1 MSAPSLQNGNLRGL
15 DEVDILDPQFQ
26 QRLED
31 ARTLLR
37 QEIQRE
43 LKIKEAAERLRR
55 AVTNRK
61 SAADVEGQLKASS
74 RKLDQLHWELQELN
88 ARSMGTERDSTTGSL
103 EEEEA
108 QSAESCQWQDV
119 TSPVAGRV
127 RTLKKQLTMETKVK
141 QGAENM
147 IHTYRSSTVKDR
159 KMLSTAQQM
168 LQDSRTKI
176 ELLRMQIVK
185 VSQARDDERDGTHGP
200 AVELTSPVELRVAEL
215 MHHMKIESAVAEGA
229 KNVVRQLSGRKIQ
242 DRRIVAEAQARMQE
256 SSQKVDL
263 LRLSLERRLSELPQD
278 HPKHTAIR
286 EELASGTSL
295 SYGTPKKLSSALS
308 SSSFFKPTSLT
319 GRLEVCLMGCQ
330 DLLEAVPGRSR
341 VTSIPSAS
349 GSVSDAKSLKVR
361 AGLSGRSANGKKTQA
376 EEMSSEISAVLKVDN
391 RIVGHTHWR
400 QLGKEAWGQSFSI
413 ELERSRELEIAVY
426 WRDWRALS
434 GVKFLRLEDFLDN
447 QRHGMCLHLEPQGLL
462 FIEVTFINPVIER
475 RSKLQRQRRIFPK
488 EKGKDFL
495 RAAQMNMNFAT
506 WGRLM
511 MSILPPCSSLDSMSP
526 PLAGPPPGH
535 SSSAAPQSQEAAV
548 VNLNFFEDQPG
559 RSPHRS
565 RRIIKDSLLSPR
577 ENKSPK
583 PNRQPSVHCPAQTDE
598 ALQMDDFNCIS
609 VLGRGHFGKVLMAE
623 YKKSGKLYA
632 IKALKKGDIVTRD
645 EVDSLMCEKRIFEVI
660 NTSQHPFLVNLY
672 GCFQTE
678 DHVCFVM
685 AYSSGGDL
693 MTHIHTSIFTEKQAR
708 FYSSC
713 VLLGLEFLHQKHIV
727 YRDLKLDN
735 LLMDADGFVRIAD
748 FGLCKEGMGH
758 GDRTST
764 FCGTPEFLAPEVLTD
779 NNYTRSVDW
788 WGLGVLIYEMLVGE
802 SPFPG
807 DDEEEVFD
815 SIVNDD
821 VRFPR
826 FLSPESV
833 SLIQKVG
840 LRSDSQLRLIPPRG
854 SNPRG
859 LVSCSQSFLFQLLQ
873 KNPGTRLGGGEEDAA
888 EIKRHRF
895 FQGTDWDA
903 LLAKKAKPPF
913 LPVIRAPQDVSNF
926 DEEFTRLKPV
936 LTPPRTPC
944 VLTAEQQDI
953 FIDFDFSFM
962 R

>member
-1 MSAPSLQNGNLRGL
+1 MSGLTPQGSNLQCL
-15 DEVDILDPQFQ
+15 DDGDILDPEFQ

-31 ARTLLR
+31 ARALLR

-74 RKLDQLHWELQELN
+74 RKLDKLHMELQELN
-88 ARSMGTERDSTTGSL
+88 ARSMATEKDSTTGCL
-103 EEEEA
+103 EEELNRTT
-108 QSAESCQWQDV
+108 ESCQWEDA
-119 TSPVAGRV
+119 TSPLAVHV

-141 QGAENM
+141 HGAENM
-147 IHTYRSSTVKDR
+147 IQTYTNSSVKDR

-176 ELLRMQIVK
+176 ELLRMQIIK
-185 VSQARDDERDGTHGP
+185 VSQARDGEQESTQGHS
-200 AVELTSPVELRVAEL
+200 VELVSPVELRVAEL

-229 KNVVRQLSGRKIQ
+229 KNVVKQLSGRKIQ
-242 DRRIVAEAQARMQE
+242 DRRILAEAQARMQE

-278 HPKHTAIR
+278 HPKHTAIK
-286 EELASGTSL
+286 EELMLGTSP
-295 SYGTPKKLSSALS
+295 SYCTPKKQSNSPSSAS
-308 SSSFFKPTSLT
+308 SSSFFKPACLT
-319 GRLEVCLMGCQ
+319 EVCLMGCQ
-330 DLLEAVPGRSR
+330 DLLESVPGRGR
-341 VTSIPSAS
+341 VTGVLATPD
-349 GSVSDAKSLKVR
+349 GKSMKVR
-361 AGLSGRSANGKKTQA
+361 AGLSGRSANGKTTKA
-376 EEMSSEISAVLKVDN
+376 DDLSSEISAVLKVDN
-391 RIVGHTHWR
+391 RIVGRTHWR
-400 QLGKEAWGQSFSI
+400 QLGKDAWGQSFSI
-413 ELERSRELEIAVY
+413 ELERSRELEINVC

-447 QRHGMCLHLEPQGLL
+447 RRHGMCLQLEPQGIL

-475 RSKLQRQRRIFPK
+475 RPKLQRQRRIFPK

-506 WGRLM
+506 WGRLV
-511 MSILPPCSSLDSMSP
+511 MSILPPCSSLEPMSP
-526 PLAGPPPGH
+526 PLAGPSTALTSSTTPP
-535 SSSAAPQSQEAAV
+535 SRDPTV
-548 VNLNFFEDQPG
+548 VSLNFAEEQPG
-559 RSPHRS
+559 RSPHHIRKNT
-565 RRIIKDSLLSPR
+565 KDDSPLSPG
-577 ENKSPK
+577 EKTSPVPK
-583 PNRQPSVHCPAQTDE
+583 QQPSVHPS
-598 ALQMDDFNCIS
+598 LQSVILPRKEEKLGMEDFNCIS
-609 VLGRGHFGKVLMAE
+609 VLGRGHFGKVLLAE

-660 NTSQHPFLVNLY
+660 NASRHPFLVNLY
-672 GCFQTE
+672 GCFQTA

-685 AYSSGGDL
+685 AYSAGGDL
-693 MTHIHTSIFTEKQAR
+693 MTHIHTSIFTEKQTQ
-708 FYSSC
+708 FYCSC
-713 VLLGLEFLHQKHIV
+713 VLLALEFLHQNKIV

-764 FCGTPEFLAPEVLTD
+764 FCGTPEFLAPEVLTES
-779 NNYTRSVDW
+779 NYTRSVDW

-821 VRFPR
+821 VRYPR

-833 SLIQKVG
+833 SLIQK
-840 LRSDSQLRLIPPRG
+840 
-854 SNPRG
+854 
-859 LVSCSQSFLFQLLQ
+859 LLQ
-873 KNPGTRLGGGEEDAA
+873 KNPEMRLGAGVEDASV
-888 EIKRHRF
+888 IKRHRF
-895 FQGTDWDA
+895 FQGMHWEA
-903 LLAKKAKPPF
+903 LLAKKVKPPF

-936 LTPPRTPC
+936 LTLPRTPC
-944 VLTAEQQDI
+944 SLTTEQQEI
-953 FIDFDFSFM
+953 FADFDFSLVS
-962 R
+962 

>member
-1 MSAPSLQNGNLRGL
+1 MYCLYVFDECQGL
-15 DEVDILDPQFQ
+15 EEGDILDPEFQ

-61 SAADVEGQLKASS
+61 NAADVEGQLKASN
-74 RKLDQLHWELQELN
+74 RKLDKLHWELQELN
-88 ARSMGTERDSTTGSL
+88 ARSMATEKDSTTGCL
-103 EEEEA
+103 EEEYNPA
-108 QSAESCQWQDV
+108 AESCQWEEV
-119 TSPVAGRV
+119 TSPVASRV

-147 IHTYRSSTVKDR
+147 IQTYTHSSVKDR
-159 KMLSTAQQM
+159 KMMTTAQQM

-176 ELLRMQIVK
+176 ELLRMQIIK
-185 VSQARDDERDGTHGP
+185 VSQARDERDGLQGH
-200 AVELTSPVELRVAEL
+200 PVEMICPLELRIADL

-229 KNVVRQLSGRKIQ
+229 KNVVKQLSGRKIQ
-242 DRRIVAEAQARMQE
+242 DRRILAEAQARMQE

-278 HPKHTAIR
+278 HPKHGAIK
-286 EELASGTSL
+286 EELMLGSSP
-295 SYGTPKKLSSALS
+295 SYGLPKKQSNAPS
-308 SSSFFKPTSLT
+308 SSSFFFKPAS
-319 GRLEVCLMGCQ
+319 RLEVCLMGCQ
-330 DLLEAVPGRSR
+330 DLMESVPGRGH
-341 VTSIPSAS
+341 VTSVVATPVSISD
-349 GSVSDAKSLKVR
+349 GKSVKVR
-361 AGLSGRSANGKKTQA
+361 TGLSGRSANGKTTKA
-376 EEMSSEISAVLKVDN
+376 EDLSSEISAVLKVDN
-391 RIVGHTHWR
+391 RIVGRTHWR

-447 QRHGMCLHLEPQGLL
+447 HRHGMCLQLEPQGIL
-462 FIEVTFINPVIER
+462 FIEVKFINPVIER

-511 MSILPPCSSLDSMSP
+511 MSILPPCSSMEPMSP
-526 PLAGPPPGH
+526 PLAGPNTAPP
-535 SSSAAPQSQEAAV
+535 SSITSPARDPAV
-548 VNLNFFEDQPG
+548 VGLTFTEEQPG
-559 RSPHRS
+559 RYPDGTRKNT
-565 RRIIKDSLLSPR
+565 KDSPQVLL
-577 ENKSPK
+577 
-583 PNRQPSVHCPAQTDE
+583 
-598 ALQMDDFNCIS
+598 
-609 VLGRGHFGKVLMAE
+609 AE

-632 IKALKKGDIVTRD
+632 IKALKKGDIVTRN

-672 GCFQTE
+672 GCFQTA

-685 AYSSGGDL
+685 AYSPGGDL
-693 MTHIHTSIFTEKQAR
+693 MTHIHTSIFTEKQAW

-713 VLLGLEFLHQKHIV
+713 VLLGLEFLHQNKIV
-727 YRDLKLDN
+727 YSK
-735 LLMDADGFVRIAD
+735 VV
-748 FGLCKEGMGH
+748 LCVGMGH
-758 GDRTST
+758 GDRTTT

-802 SPFPG
+802 VSINIPS

-821 VRFPR
+821 VRYPR

-833 SLIQKVG
+833 CLIQK
-840 LRSDSQLRLIPPRG
+840 
-854 SNPRG
+854 
-859 LVSCSQSFLFQLLQ
+859 LLQ
-873 KNPGTRLGGGEEDAA
+873 KTPEMRLGAGEEDAS
-888 EIKRHRF
+888 EIKRHKF
-895 FQGTDWDA
+895 FQ
-903 LLAKKAKPPF
+903 
-913 LPVIRAPQDVSNF
+913 VIIQPGCSSKSTEA
-926 DEEFTRLKPV
+926 EKPV
-936 LTPPRTPC
+936 LPFVHIIYLVAALPEVHLFPHHCAPHAEETPKVVEGAAVKGIFISAAVFEVGDAVAGHELPGGGVERHQ
-944 VLTAEQQDI
+944 VEVGAEQEQHDQGEQ
-953 FIDFDFSFM
+953 
-962 R
+962 RHQHGHGQQHAVGTQPQLPR

>member
-1 MSAPSLQNGNLRGL
+1 TVTFNL
-15 DEVDILDPQFQ
+15 EQWDILDPEFQ
-26 QRLED
+26 QRLEA
-31 ARTLLR
+31 ARSILR
-37 QEIQRE
+37 QQIQRE

-61 SAADVEGQLKASS
+61 SAADVEGQLKAST
-74 RKLDQLHWELQELN
+74 RKLEKLHWELQELN
-88 ARSMGTERDSTTGSL
+88 ARSMATQKDSAI
-103 EEEEA
+103 EEEENL
-108 QSAESCQWQDV
+108 SGETCQWEEV
-119 TSPVAGRV
+119 TSPLDSRV

-147 IHTYRSSTVKDR
+147 IQTYTNGSFKDR
-159 KMLSTAQQM
+159 KMLSAAQQM

-185 VSQARDDERDGTHGP
+185 VSQEIIYNARHSMEMI
-200 AVELTSPVELRVAEL
+200 SPVELRVAEL
-215 MHHMKIESAVAEGA
+215 IHHMKIESAVAEGA
-229 KNVVRQLSGRKIQ
+229 KNVVKQLSGHKVQ
-242 DRRIVAEAQARMQE
+242 DRRILAEAQARMQE

-263 LRLSLERRLSELPQD
+263 LRLSLERRLCELAHD
-278 HPKHTAIR
+278 HPTHATIKEA
-286 EELASGTSL
+286 LMVGTSP
-295 SYGTPKKLSSALS
+295 SYGTPKKHSQAPASSS
-308 SSSFFKPTSLT
+308 SSSFFKPASLT

-330 DLLEAVPGRSR
+330 DLLESVPGRSC
-341 VTSIPSAS
+341 VTSVSTTS
-349 GSVSDAKSLKVR
+349 GSISDMKSLKVR
-361 AGLSGRSANGKKTQA
+361 TGRSAKA
-376 EEMSSEISAVLKVDN
+376 EDISSEISAVLKVDN
-391 RIVGHTHWR
+391 RVVGRTQWR

-447 QRHGMCLHLEPQGLL
+447 QRHGMCLQLEPQGVL

-475 RSKLQRQRRIFPK
+475 PFKLQRQKRIFPK

-495 RAAQMNMNFAT
+495 RAAQMNMNFAA

-511 MSILPPCSSLDSMSP
+511 MSILPPCNSLEPMSP
-526 PLAGPPPGH
+526 PLAAPNVHFASKRKVKCLKFASLVSGNKDTDFYFFSEINEGLYQELNMCTFV
-535 SSSAAPQSQEAAV
+535 SSCRKDKGLQI
-548 VNLNFFEDQPG
+548 EDF
-559 RSPHRS
+559 
-565 RRIIKDSLLSPR
+565 K
-577 ENKSPK
+577 
-583 PNRQPSVHCPAQTDE
+583 
-598 ALQMDDFNCIS
+598 CIS
-609 VLGRGHFGKVLMAE
+609 VLGRGHFGKVLLAE

-660 NTSQHPFLVNLY
+660 NSSRHPFLVNLY
-672 GCFQTE
+672 GCFQTA

-685 AYSSGGDL
+685 AYSPGGDL
-693 MTHIHTSIFTEKQAR
+693 MTHIHNSIFNESQAR
-708 FYSSC
+708 FFSSC
-713 VLLGLEFLHQKHIV
+713 VLLGLEFLHNNKIV

-779 NNYTRSVDW
+779 SNYTRSVDW
-788 WGLGVLIYEMLVGE
+788 WGLGVLVYEMLVGE

-821 VRFPR
+821 VRYPR
-826 FLSPESV
+826 FLSPNSA
-833 SLIQKVG
+833 SLIQK
-840 LRSDSQLRLIPPRG
+840 
-854 SNPRG
+854 
-859 LVSCSQSFLFQLLQ
+859 LLQ
-873 KNPGTRLGGGEEDAA
+873 KNPDLRLGAGEEDAL
-888 EIKRHRF
+888 EIKRHKF
-895 FQGTDWDA
+895 YEEMDWDA
-903 LLAKKAKPPF
+903 LLAKKVKPPF

-936 LTPPRTPC
+936 LTLPRTPC
-944 VLTAEQQDI
+944 ILTAEQQEI
-953 FIDFDFSFM
+953 FADFDFSFIS
-962 R
+962 

>member
-1 MSAPSLQNGNLRGL
+1 
-15 DEVDILDPQFQ
+15 DPEFQ

-31 ARTLLR
+31 ARILLR

-74 RKLDQLHWELQELN
+74 RKLDKLHWELQELN
-88 ARSMGTERDSTTGSL
+88 ARSM
-103 EEEEA
+103 A
-108 QSAESCQWQDV
+108 AEKDQV
-119 TSPVAGRV
+119 TSPLVSRV

-147 IHTYRSSTVKDR
+147 IQTYTNSSVKDR

-176 ELLRMQIVK
+176 ELLRMQIIK
-185 VSQARDDERDGTHGP
+185 VSHTMEMI
-200 AVELTSPVELRVAEL
+200 SPLELRVAEL

-229 KNVVRQLSGRKIQ
+229 KNVVKQLSGRKIQ
-242 DRRIVAEAQARMQE
+242 DRRILAEAQERMQE
-256 SSQKVDL
+256 SSQKVAL
-263 LRLSLERRLSELPQD
+263 LGLSLERRLSELPQD
-278 HPKHTAIR
+278 HPKHAAIR
-286 EELASGTSL
+286 EELLLGTSP
-295 SYGTPKKLSSALS
+295 SYGTPKKQSNTPSSS
-308 SSSFFKPTSLT
+308 YSSSFFKPASLT

-330 DLLEAVPGRSR
+330 DLLESVPSR
-341 VTSIPSAS
+341 GHVTTFSATT
-349 GSVSDAKSLKVR
+349 GNFTDGKSLKVR
-361 AGLSGRSANGKKTQA
+361 AGLSGRSANGKTTKA
-376 EEMSSEISAVLKVDN
+376 DDLSSEISAVLKVDN
-391 RIVGHTHWR
+391 RVVGRTHWR

-447 QRHGMCLHLEPQGLL
+447 QRHGMCLQLEPQGIL

-511 MSILPPCSSLDSMSP
+511 MSILPPCSSLEPMSP
-526 PLAGPPPGH
+526 PLAGPTTGPK
-535 SSSAAPQSQEAAV
+535 SKST
-548 VNLNFFEDQPG
+548 
-559 RSPHRS
+559 SPSHFVFSYS
-565 RRIIKDSLLSPR
+565 R
-577 ENKSPK
+577 
-583 PNRQPSVHCPAQTDE
+583 DE
-598 ALQMDDFNCIS
+598 GLQMEDFNCIS
-609 VLGRGHFGKVLMAE
+609 VLGRGHFGKVLLAE
-623 YKKSGKLYA
+623 YKKSGKLFA

-660 NTSQHPFLVNLY
+660 NAAQHPFLVNLY
-672 GCFQTE
+672 GCFQTA

-685 AYSSGGDL
+685 AYSPGGDL

-713 VLLGLEFLHQKHIV
+713 VLLGLEFLHQNQIV

-788 WGLGVLIYEMLVGE
+788 WGFGVLIYEMLVGE

-821 VRFPR
+821 VRYPS
-826 FLSPESV
+826 FLSPESM
-833 SLIQKVG
+833 SLIQK
-840 LRSDSQLRLIPPRG
+840 
-854 SNPRG
+854 
-859 LVSCSQSFLFQLLQ
+859 LLQ
-873 KNPGTRLGGGEEDAA
+873 KNPEMRLGAGEEDAS

-895 FQGTDWDA
+895 FQGMDWDS
-903 LLAKKAKPPF
+903 LLAKKVKPPF

-936 LTPPRTPC
+936 LTLPRTPC
-944 VLTAEQQDI
+944 VLTDEQQEI
-953 FIDFDFSFM
+953 FADFDFSFM
-962 R
+962 S

>member
-1 MSAPSLQNGNLRGL
+1 ITIRFEVRDRENPMISSGKLLGL
-15 DEVDILDPQFQ
+15 DEGDILDPKFQ
-26 QRLED
+26 QHLEN

-43 LKIKEAAERLRR
+43 LKIKEAAERMRR

-61 SAADVEGQLKASS
+61 SAADVEGQLRASN
-74 RKLDQLHWELQELN
+74 RKLDELHWELQELN
-88 ARSMGTERDSTTGSL
+88 ARSMATEKDASL
-103 EEEEA
+103 EEEDNLSSET
-108 QSAESCQWQDV
+108 CQWEDV
-119 TSPVAGRV
+119 TLPLAGRV

-147 IHTYRSSTVKDR
+147 IQTYTNSSVKDR
-159 KMLSTAQQM
+159 KMMSVAQQM

-176 ELLRMQIVK
+176 ELLRMQIIK
-185 VSQARDDERDGTHGP
+185 VTQNSAIPHLLSGHP
-200 AVELTSPVELRVAEL
+200 VEMVSPLELRVAEL

-229 KNVVRQLSGRKIQ
+229 KNVVKQLNGRKVQ
-242 DRRIVAEAQARMQE
+242 DRRILAEAQARMQE

-278 HPKHTAIR
+278 HPKHAAIK
-286 EELASGTSL
+286 EALMLGTSPL
-295 SYGTPKKLSSALS
+295 YATPKKLSSAS
-308 SSSFFKPTSLT
+308 SSSCSSSFFKPASLT

-330 DLLEAVPGRSR
+330 DLLESVPGRSR
-341 VTSIPSAS
+341 VTSVSAS
-349 GSVSDAKSLKVR
+349 PGSLSEGKSLKVR
-361 AGLSGRSANGKKTQA
+361 AGLSGRSTNGKTSK
-376 EEMSSEISAVLKVDN
+376 SDDLSLEISAVLKVDN

-400 QLGKEAWGQSFSI
+400 QLGKEAWGQNFTI

-426 WRDWRALS
+426 WKDWRALS

-447 QRHGMCLHLEPQGLL
+447 QRHGMCLQLEPQGIL

-511 MSILPPCSSLDSMSP
+511 MSILPPCSSLEPMSP
-526 PLAGPPPGH
+526 PLAGSNTGPE
-535 SSSAAPQSQEAAV
+535 SYTQSPRTRK
-548 VNLNFFEDQPG
+548 NT
-559 RSPHRS
+559 
-565 RRIIKDSLLSPR
+565 KDSPLVSI
-577 ENKSPK
+577 SDI
-583 PNRQPSVHCPAQTDE
+583 QGCIITDHSCKRKNASRLKME
-598 ALQMDDFNCIS
+598 DFNCMS
-609 VLGRGHFGKVLMAE
+609 VLGRGHFGKVLLAE
-623 YKKSGKLYA
+623 HKKSGKLYA

-660 NTSQHPFLVNLY
+660 NTSRHPFLVNLY
-672 GCFQTE
+672 GCFQTA

-685 AYSSGGDL
+685 AYSPGGDL
-693 MTHIHTSIFTEKQAR
+693 MTHIHTSIFNEKQAR

-713 VLLGLEFLHQKHIV
+713 VLLGLEFLHQNKIV

-779 NNYTRSVDW
+779 SNYTRSVDW
-788 WGLGVLIYEMLVGE
+788 WGLGVLIFEMLVGE

-815 SIVNDD
+815 SIVNDE
-821 VRFPR
+821 VCYPR
-826 FLSPESV
+826 FLSPESL
-833 SLIQKVG
+833 SLIQ
-840 LRSDSQLRLIPPRG
+840 
-854 SNPRG
+854 
-859 LVSCSQSFLFQLLQ
+859 QLLQ
-873 KNPGTRLGGGEEDAA
+873 KNPETRLGAGREDAL
-888 EIKRHRF
+888 EIKRQKF
-895 FQGTDWDA
+895 FQGMDWDA
-903 LLAKKAKPPF
+903 LLAKKMKPPF

-936 LTPPRTPC
+936 LTLPRTPC
-944 VLTAEQQDI
+944 ILTAEQQDI
-953 FIDFDFSFM
+953 FADFDFSFLS
-962 R
+962 

>member
-1 MSAPSLQNGNLRGL
+1 MSGLALQSGNMRRLN
-15 DEVDILDPQFQ
+15 EVDILDPEFQ

-43 LKIKEAAERLRR
+43 LKIKEAAERMRR

-61 SAADVEGQLKASS
+61 SAAHVEDQLKASS
-74 RKLDQLHWELQELN
+74 RKLEKLHWELQELN
-88 ARSMGTERDSTTGSL
+88 ARSMATEKDSTTGSSD
-103 EEEEA
+103 EVDN
-108 QSAESCQWQDV
+108 QSAESCQWEEV
-119 TSPVAGRV
+119 TSPLASRV

-147 IHTYRSSTVKDR
+147 IQTYTNSSVKDR
-159 KMLSTAQQM
+159 KMMSTAQQM

-176 ELLRMQIVK
+176 ELLRMQIIK
-185 VSQARDDERDGTHGP
+185 VSQAKDGEREGSQGQPDVTISS
-200 AVELTSPVELRVAEL
+200 LELRVAEL

-229 KNVVRQLSGRKIQ
+229 KNVVRQLSGRKVQ
-242 DRRIVAEAQARMQE
+242 DRRILAEAQARMEE

-263 LRLSLERRLSELPQD
+263 LRLSLERRLSELPPD
-278 HPKHTAIR
+278 HPKHVEIR
-286 EELASGTSL
+286 EELTTGTSPL
-295 SYGTPKKLSSALS
+295 FGTPKKRSNGPSACPSSS
-308 SSSFFKPTSLT
+308 SSSFFKPASIT
-319 GRLEVCLMGCQ
+319 GRLEVCLKGCQ
-330 DLLEAVPGRSR
+330 DLLESVPGRGR
-341 VTSIPSAS
+341 VTGVSANP
-349 GSVSDAKSLKVR
+349 GHVSDGKSLKVR
-361 AGLSGRSANGKKTQA
+361 SGLSGRSANGKSMKA
-376 EEMSSEISAVLKVDN
+376 EELSAEVSVVLKLDN
-391 RIVGHTHWR
+391 RIVGRTHWR
-400 QLGKEAWGQSFSI
+400 PLGNEAWNQSFSI
-413 ELERSRELEIAVY
+413 ELERSRELEIAAY

-447 QRHGMCLHLEPQGLL
+447 LRHGMCLQLEPQGVL
-462 FIEVTFINPVIER
+462 FIEVTFLNPVIER
-475 RSKLQRQRRIFPK
+475 RYKLQRQRRIFPK

-511 MSILPPCSSLDSMSP
+511 MSILPPCSSLEPMSP
-526 PLAGPPPGH
+526 PLAGPNAGSASSITSPPR
-535 SSSAAPQSQEAAV
+535 
-548 VNLNFFEDQPG
+548 VNLNFTEEQAG
-559 RSPHRS
+559 RSPHGS
-565 RRIIKDSLLSPR
+565 IKNRDSPMSPP

-583 PNRQPSVHCPAQTDE
+583 PKRQPSIQPTPQRDE
-598 ALQMDDFNCIS
+598 GLQMEDFNCIS
-609 VLGRGHFGKVLMAE
+609 VLGRGHFGKVLLAE

-645 EVDSLMCEKRIFEVI
+645 EVDSLVCEKRIFEVI
-660 NTSQHPFLVNLY
+660 NVSRHPFLVNLY
-672 GCFQTE
+672 GCFQTA

-685 AYSSGGDL
+685 AYSPGGDL
-693 MTHIHTSIFTEKQAR
+693 MTHIHTSIFTEKQTL
-708 FYSSC
+708 FYCSC
-713 VLLGLEFLHQKHIV
+713 VLLGLEFLHQHKIV

-735 LLMDADGFVRIAD
+735 LLMDADGYVRIAD

-779 NNYTRSVDW
+779 NNYTRCVDW
-788 WGLGVLIYEMLVGE
+788 WGLGVLIYEMMVGE

-821 VRFPR
+821 VRYPR

-833 SLIQKVG
+833 SLIQK
-840 LRSDSQLRLIPPRG
+840 
-854 SNPRG
+854 
-859 LVSCSQSFLFQLLQ
+859 LLQ
-873 KNPGTRLGGGEEDAA
+873 KNPEMRLGAGEEDAA
-888 EIKRHRF
+888 QIKRHKF
-895 FQGTDWDA
+895 FQSIDWNA
-903 LLAKKAKPPF
+903 LLAKKVKPPF
-913 LPVIRAPQDVSNF
+913 LPVIRAPKDVSNF

-936 LTPPRTPC
+936 LTLPRTTYI
-944 VLTAEQQDI
+944 LTEEQQEI
-953 FIDFDFSFM
+953 FADFDFSCM

>member
-1 MSAPSLQNGNLRGL
+1 NVHYVLQVNSFFCLDSNPGSCQSSGL
-15 DEVDILDPQFQ
+15 EEGDILDPEFQ

-61 SAADVEGQLKASS
+61 NAADVEGQLKASS
-74 RKLDQLHWELQELN
+74 RKLDKLHWELQELN
-88 ARSMGTERDSTTGSL
+88 ARSMATEKDRTPVWLAGSTATKKMI
-103 EEEEA
+103 A
-108 QSAESCQWQDV
+108 Q
-119 TSPVAGRV
+119 
-127 RTLKKQLTMETKVK
+127 TLKKQLTMETKVK

-147 IHTYRSSTVKDR
+147 IQTYTNSSVKDR
-159 KMLSTAQQM
+159 KMVTTAQQM

-176 ELLRMQIVK
+176 ELLRMQIIK
-185 VSQARDDERDGTHGP
+185 VGQARDGERDGLQGH
-200 AVELTSPVELRVAEL
+200 PVEMICPLELRIADL

-229 KNVVRQLSGRKIQ
+229 KNVVKQLSGRKIQ
-242 DRRIVAEAQARMQE
+242 DRRILAEAQARMQE

-278 HPKHTAIR
+278 HPKHGAIK
-286 EELASGTSL
+286 EELMLGTSP
-295 SYGTPKKLSSALS
+295 SYGLPKKQSNAPS
-308 SSSFFKPTSLT
+308 SSSFFKPASLT

-330 DLLEAVPGRSR
+330 DLMESIPGRGH
-341 VTSIPSAS
+341 VTSVSAS
-349 GSVSDAKSLKVR
+349 PVSISDGKSVKVR
-361 AGLSGRSANGKKTQA
+361 TGLSGRSANGKATKA
-376 EEMSSEISAVLKVDN
+376 EDLSSEISAVLKVDN

-447 QRHGMCLHLEPQGLL
+447 QRHGMCLQLEPQGIL

-475 RSKLQRQRRIFPK
+475 RSQLQRQRRIFPK

-511 MSILPPCSSLDSMSP
+511 MSILPPCGSMEPMSP
-526 PLAGPPPGH
+526 PLAGPNTGPP
-535 SSSAAPQSQEAAV
+535 SSIT
-548 VNLNFFEDQPG
+548 
-559 RSPHRS
+559 SPARNSSVAKYLCTLVLSCS
-565 RRIIKDSLLSPR
+565 RD
-577 ENKSPK
+577 
-583 PNRQPSVHCPAQTDE
+583 AG
-598 ALQMDDFNCIS
+598 LQMEDFNCIS
-609 VLGRGHFGKVLMAE
+609 VLGRGHFGKVLLAE

-672 GCFQTE
+672 GCFQTA

-685 AYSSGGDL
+685 AYSPGGDL
-693 MTHIHTSIFTEKQAR
+693 MTHIHTSVFTEKQAW

-713 VLLGLEFLHQKHIV
+713 VLLGLEFLHQNKIV

-758 GDRTST
+758 GDRTTT

-815 SIVNDD
+815 SIVNND
-821 VRFPR
+821 VRYPR
-826 FLSPESV
+826 FLSPESM
-833 SLIQKVG
+833 SLIQK
-840 LRSDSQLRLIPPRG
+840 
-854 SNPRG
+854 
-859 LVSCSQSFLFQLLQ
+859 LLQ
-873 KNPGTRLGGGEEDAA
+873 KTPEMRLGAGEEDAS
-888 EIKRHRF
+888 EIKRHKF
-895 FQGTDWDA
+895 FQGMDWGA
-903 LLAKKAKPPF
+903 LLAKKMKPPF
-913 LPVIRAPQDVSNF
+913 LPVVRALKDVSNF

-936 LTPPRTPC
+936 LTLPRTPC
-944 VLTAEQQDI
+944 ILTAEQQEI
-953 FIDFDFSFM
+953 FADFDFSFM
-962 R
+962 S

>member
-1 MSAPSLQNGNLRGL
+1 M
-15 DEVDILDPQFQ
+15 
-26 QRLED
+26 
-31 ARTLLR
+31 LR

-61 SAADVEGQLKASS
+61 NAADVEGQLKASS
-74 RKLDQLHWELQELN
+74 RKLDKLHWELQELN
-88 ARSMGTERDSTTGSL
+88 ARSMATEKDRTPDHINGNTNSNNSSSNL
-103 EEEEA
+103 
-108 QSAESCQWQDV
+108 
-119 TSPVAGRV
+119 RV

-147 IHTYRSSTVKDR
+147 IQTYTNSSVKDR
-159 KMLSTAQQM
+159 KMVTTAQQM

-176 ELLRMQIVK
+176 ELLRMQIIK
-185 VSQARDDERDGTHGP
+185 VGQITNAFNNMKSCH
-200 AVELTSPVELRVAEL
+200 PVEMICPLELRIADL

-229 KNVVRQLSGRKIQ
+229 KNVVKQLSGRKIQ
-242 DRRIVAEAQARMQE
+242 DRRILAEAQARMQE

-278 HPKHTAIR
+278 HPKHGAIK
-286 EELASGTSL
+286 EELMLGTSP
-295 SYGTPKKLSSALS
+295 SYGLPKKQSNAPS
-308 SSSFFKPTSLT
+308 SSSFFKPASLT

-330 DLLEAVPGRSR
+330 DLMESIPGRGH
-341 VTSIPSAS
+341 VTSVSAS
-349 GSVSDAKSLKVR
+349 PVSISDGKSQ
-361 AGLSGRSANGKKTQA
+361 SISKT
-376 EEMSSEISAVLKVDN
+376 SFVAVLKVDN

-447 QRHGMCLHLEPQGLL
+447 QRHGMCLQLEPQGIL

-475 RSKLQRQRRIFPK
+475 RSQLQRQRRIFPK

-511 MSILPPCSSLDSMSP
+511 MSILPPCGSMEPMSP
-526 PLAGPPPGH
+526 PLAGPNTGPP
-535 SSSAAPQSQEAAV
+535 SSITSPARYGSV
-548 VNLNFFEDQPG
+548 VNSSVAKYLCTLVL
-559 RSPHRS
+559 SCS
-565 RRIIKDSLLSPR
+565 RD
-577 ENKSPK
+577 
-583 PNRQPSVHCPAQTDE
+583 AG
-598 ALQMDDFNCIS
+598 LQMEDFNCIS
-609 VLGRGHFGKVLMAE
+609 VLGRGHFGKVLLAE

-672 GCFQTE
+672 GCFQTA

-685 AYSSGGDL
+685 AYSPGGDL
-693 MTHIHTSIFTEKQAR
+693 MTHIHTSVFTEKQAW

-713 VLLGLEFLHQKHIV
+713 VLLGLEFLHQNKIV

-758 GDRTST
+758 GDRTTT

-815 SIVNDD
+815 SIVNND
-821 VRFPR
+821 VRYPR
-826 FLSPESV
+826 FLSPESM
-833 SLIQKVG
+833 SLIQK
-840 LRSDSQLRLIPPRG
+840 
-854 SNPRG
+854 
-859 LVSCSQSFLFQLLQ
+859 LLQ
-873 KNPGTRLGGGEEDAA
+873 KTPEMRLGAGEEDAS
-888 EIKRHRF
+888 EIKRHKF
-895 FQGTDWDA
+895 FQGMDWGA
-903 LLAKKAKPPF
+903 LLAKKMKPPF
-913 LPVIRAPQDVSNF
+913 LPVVRALKDVSNF

-936 LTPPRTPC
+936 LTLPRTPC
-944 VLTAEQQDI
+944 ILTAEQQEI
-953 FIDFDFSFM
+953 FADFDFSFM
-962 R
+962 S

>member
-1 MSAPSLQNGNLRGL
+1 MSASTPQSGSLQGL
-15 DEVDILDPQFQ
+15 DEDILDPEFQ

-61 SAADVEGQLKASS
+61 NAADVEDQLKASS
-74 RKLDQLHWELQELN
+74 RKLEKLHWDLQELN
-88 ARSMGTERDSTTGSL
+88 ARSMATEKDCTTGLL
-103 EEEEA
+103 EEEEDNL
-108 QSAESCQWQDV
+108 SAESCPWEEDA
-119 TSPVAGRV
+119 SPVASRV

-147 IHTYRSSTVKDR
+147 IQTYSNSSVKDR
-159 KMLSTAQQM
+159 KMMTTAQQM

-176 ELLRMQIVK
+176 ELLRMQIIK
-185 VSQARDDERDGTHGP
+185 VSQARDGEQEGSHGH
-200 AVELTSPVELRVAEL
+200 PVEMIGPLELRIADL

-229 KNVVRQLSGRKIQ
+229 KNVVKQLSGRKIQ
-242 DRRIVAEAQARMQE
+242 DRRVLAEAQTRMQE

-263 LRLSLERRLSELPQD
+263 LSLSLERRLSELPRN
-278 HPKHTAIR
+278 HPKHAAIK
-286 EELASGTSL
+286 EELLLGAPPSC
-295 SYGTPKKLSSALS
+295 GTPTKHSSTLS
-308 SSSFFKPTSLT
+308 SSSSSFKPASLT

-330 DLLEAVPGRSR
+330 DLLESVPGRGR
-341 VTSIPSAS
+341 VTSIPVT
-349 GSVSDAKSLKVR
+349 SVSLSDGKSVKVR
-361 AGLSGRSANGKKTQA
+361 AGLSGRSASSKTTKA
-376 EEMSSEISAVLKVDN
+376 DELSSEISAVLKVDN
-391 RIVGHTHWR
+391 RLVGRTHWR
-400 QLGKEAWGQSFSI
+400 QLGKESWGQSFSI
-413 ELERSRELEIAVY
+413 ELERSRELEISVY

-447 QRHGMCLHLEPQGLL
+447 HRHGMCLQLEPQGNL

-511 MSILPPCSSLDSMSP
+511 MSILPPCSSLEPMSP
-526 PLAGPPPGH
+526 PLAIPNTGPPSTSTSP
-535 SSSAAPQSQEAAV
+535 AREAAV
-548 VNLNFFEDQPG
+548 LSLQFNEEQAG
-559 RSPHRS
+559 RSPHRT
-565 RRIIKDSLLSPR
+565 RKGTKDSPPCPG
-577 ENKSPK
+577 ENK
-583 PNRQPSVHCPAQTDE
+583 RHPSIHPPPHRSGG
-598 ALQMDDFNCIS
+598 LQMEDFTCIS
-609 VLGRGHFGKVLMAE
+609 VLGRGHFGKVLLAE
-623 YKKSGKLYA
+623 SKKSDKLYA

-645 EVDSLMCEKRIFEVI
+645 EVDSLMCEKRIFEMI

-672 GCFQTE
+672 GCFQTA

-685 AYSSGGDL
+685 AYSPGGDL
-693 MTHIHTSIFTEKQAR
+693 MTHIHTSIFTEEQAR

-713 VLLGLEFLHQKHIV
+713 VLLGLEFLHQNQIV

-758 GDRTST
+758 GDRTTT

-779 NNYTRSVDW
+779 NTYTRSVDW
-788 WGLGVLIYEMLVGE
+788 WGLGVLVYEMLVGE

-821 VRFPR
+821 VRYPR

-833 SLIQKVG
+833 SLIQK
-840 LRSDSQLRLIPPRG
+840 
-854 SNPRG
+854 
-859 LVSCSQSFLFQLLQ
+859 LLQ
-873 KNPGTRLGGGEEDAA
+873 KNPQMRLGGGEEDAS
-888 EIKRHRF
+888 EIKRHKF
-895 FQGTDWDA
+895 FQGMDWAA
-903 LLAKKAKPPF
+903 LLDKNMKPPF
-913 LPVIRAPQDVSNF
+913 LPVIRALKDVSNF

-936 LTPPRTPC
+936 LTPPRTAY
-944 VLTAEQQDI
+944 VLTAEQQEI
-953 FIDFDFSFM
+953 FADFDFSLM
-962 R
+962 S

>member
-1 MSAPSLQNGNLRGL
+1 MSFFFLFLFFFFQSSNLQGL
-15 DEVDILDPQFQ
+15 DEGDIMDPEFQ
-26 QRLED
+26 QRIDD

-61 SAADVEGQLKASS
+61 SAADVDGQLKASS
-74 RKLDQLHWELQELN
+74 RKLDKLHWELQELN
-88 ARSMGTERDSTTGSL
+88 ARSMATEKDGTTETDNPNGNQR
-103 EEEEA
+103 
-108 QSAESCQWQDV
+108 V
-119 TSPVAGRV
+119 TSPLASRV

-147 IHTYRSSTVKDR
+147 IHTYTNCSIKDR
-159 KMLSTAQQM
+159 KMLLTAQQM

-185 VSQARDDERDGTHGP
+185 VSHTMEMISS
-200 AVELTSPVELRVAEL
+200 LELRVAEL

-229 KNVVRQLSGRKIQ
+229 KNVVRQLNERKIQ
-242 DRRIVAEAQARMQE
+242 DRRILAEAQARMQD

-263 LRLSLERRLSELPQD
+263 LRLSLERRLNELPHD
-278 HPKHTAIR
+278 HPKRAVIK
-286 EELASGTSL
+286 EELVLGTSP
-295 SYGTPKKLSSALS
+295 SHGTPHKKTNTPSY
-308 SSSFFKPTSLT
+308 SSSFFKPASLT

-330 DLLEAVPGRSR
+330 DLLESVPGRGR
-341 VTSIPSAS
+341 VTAISSIP
-349 GSVSDAKSLKVR
+349 GSFSDAKSLKVR
-361 AGLSGRSANGKKTQA
+361 AGLSGRSTNGKTAKTDDL
-376 EEMSSEISAVLKVDN
+376 SSEISATLKVDN

-447 QRHGMCLHLEPQGLL
+447 RRRGMCLELEPQGIL
-462 FIEVTFINPVIER
+462 FIEVTFIKPVIER

-511 MSILPPCSSLDSMSP
+511 MSILPPCSSLEPMSP
-526 PLAGPPPGH
+526 PLAGANSGPSPPTSQSHVLIVLSFYLKILSTRNTHDTHKTDFFFFFPH
-535 SSSAAPQSQEAAV
+535 TRSA
-548 VNLNFFEDQPG
+548 G
-559 RSPHRS
+559 
-565 RRIIKDSLLSPR
+565 
-577 ENKSPK
+577 
-583 PNRQPSVHCPAQTDE
+583 
-598 ALQMDDFNCIS
+598 LQMEDFSCIS
-609 VLGRGHFGKVLMAE
+609 VLGRGHFGKVLLAE

-645 EVDSLMCEKRIFEVI
+645 EVDSLMCERRIFEVI
-660 NTSQHPFLVNLY
+660 NSSRHPFLVNLY
-672 GCFQTE
+672 GCFQTT

-685 AYSSGGDL
+685 AYSPGGDL
-693 MTHIHTSIFTEKQAR
+693 MTHIHTSIFTEKQCLA
-708 FYSSC
+708 YVC
-713 VLLGLEFLHQKHIV
+713 VSLYI
-727 YRDLKLDN
+727 RDLKLDN

-826 FLSPESV
+826 FLSPVPV
-833 SLIQKVG
+833 SLIQK
-840 LRSDSQLRLIPPRG
+840 
-854 SNPRG
+854 
-859 LVSCSQSFLFQLLQ
+859 LLQ
-873 KNPGTRLGGGEEDAA
+873 KNPEMRLGAGEDDAS
-888 EIKRHRF
+888 EIKRDRF

-903 LLAKKAKPPF
+903 LLARKVKPPF

-926 DEEFTRLKPV
+926 DEEFTRLKPI
-936 LTPPRTPC
+936 LTLPRTPC
-944 VLTAEQQDI
+944 VLTAEQQEI
-953 FIDFDFSFM
+953 FADFDFSFM
-962 R
+962 S

>member
-1 MSAPSLQNGNLRGL
+1 MSGLTLQSGNLQGL
-15 DEVDILDPQFQ
+15 DEGDILDPEFQ

-37 QEIQRE
+37 QKIQRE

-55 AVTNRK
+55 AVTNRRN
-61 SAADVEGQLKASS
+61 AADVEGQLRASS
-74 RKLDQLHWELQELN
+74 RKLEELHWELQELN
-88 ARSMGTERDSTTGSL
+88 ARSMATEKDCTTGCL
-103 EEEEA
+103 EDEDNP
-108 QSAESCQWQDV
+108 SAESCPWEEV
-119 TSPVAGRV
+119 TSPVASRV

-147 IHTYRSSTVKDR
+147 IQTCNNSSVKDR
-159 KMLSTAQQM
+159 KMMTSAQQM

-176 ELLRMQIVK
+176 ELLRMQIIK
-185 VSQARDDERDGTHGP
+185 VSQARDGEQESLHGQP
-200 AVELTSPVELRVAEL
+200 VEMISPLELRVADL
-215 MHHMKIESAVAEGA
+215 VHHMKIESAVAEGA
-229 KNVVRQLSGRKIQ
+229 RNVVKQLSGLKIQ
-242 DRRIVAEAQARMQE
+242 DRRILAEAQARMQE

-263 LRLSLERRLSELPQD
+263 LSLSLERRFSELPRD
-278 HPKHTAIR
+278 HPKHAAIK
-286 EELASGTSL
+286 EELL
-295 SYGTPKKLSSALS
+295 LGTPPSCRIPRKPSSSS
-308 SSSFFKPTSLT
+308 SSSFKPASLT

-330 DLLEAVPGRSR
+330 DLLELVPGRGR
-341 VTSIPSAS
+341 VNSISAT
-349 GSVSDAKSLKVR
+349 SVSLSDGRSVKVR
-361 AGLSGRSANGKKTQA
+361 AGLSGRSASAKTPKA
-376 EEMSSEISAVLKVDN
+376 EDLSSEISAVLKVDN
-391 RIVGHTHWR
+391 TIVGRTHWR
-400 QLGKEAWGQSFSI
+400 QLGKEAWGQCFSI

-447 QRHGMCLHLEPQGLL
+447 HRHGMCLQLEPQGLL
-462 FIEVTFINPVIER
+462 FVEVKFIKPVIER
-475 RSKLQRQRRIFPK
+475 RSKLQRQRRIFTK
-488 EKGKDFL
+488 ERGKDFL

-511 MSILPPCSSLDSMSP
+511 MSILPPCSSLEPMSP
-526 PLAGPPPGH
+526 PLAGPNTTPP
-535 SSSAAPQSQEAAV
+535 SSSTPPAREPAV
-548 VNLNFFEDQPG
+548 VSLHFNEEQPG
-559 RSPHRS
+559 RSPRRTIRS
-565 RRIIKDSLLSPR
+565 PKDSPPSPG
-577 ENKSPK
+577 ENK
-583 PNRQPSVHCPAQTDE
+583 QHPSHPPPQDE
-598 ALQMDDFNCIS
+598 GLQMEDFTCIS
-609 VLGRGHFGKVLMAE
+609 VLGRGHFGKVLLAE
-623 YKKSGKLYA
+623 NKKSGKLYA

-672 GCFQTE
+672 GCFQTA

-685 AYSSGGDL
+685 AYSPGGDL
-693 MTHIHTSIFTEKQAR
+693 MTHIHTSIFTEEQAR

-713 VLLGLEFLHQKHIV
+713 VLLGLEFLHQNQIV

-748 FGLCKEGMGH
+748 FGLCKEGMSH
-758 GDRTST
+758 GDRTTT

-779 NNYTRSVDW
+779 NTYTRSVDW
-788 WGLGVLIYEMLVGE
+788 WGLGVLVYEMLVGE

-833 SLIQKVG
+833 SLIQK
-840 LRSDSQLRLIPPRG
+840 
-854 SNPRG
+854 
-859 LVSCSQSFLFQLLQ
+859 LLQ
-873 KNPGTRLGGGEEDAA
+873 KNPEKRLGGGEEDAS

-895 FQGTDWDA
+895 FKRMDWAA
-903 LLAKKAKPPF
+903 LLAKDLPPPF
-913 LPVIRAPQDVSNF
+913 LPVIRAEKDVSNF

-936 LTPPRTPC
+936 FTPPQTPC
-944 VLTAEQQDI
+944 TLTAEQQDI
-953 FIDFDFSFM
+953 FAHFDFSSM
-962 R
+962 S

>member
-1 MSAPSLQNGNLRGL
+1 MLAVHSLNQNTLVWIRCGSAGLTGNLQGL
-15 DEVDILDPQFQ
+15 EEGDILDPEFQ

-74 RKLDQLHWELQELN
+74 RKLNKLHWELQELN
-88 ARSMGTERDSTTGSL
+88 ARSMATEKDKDN
-103 EEEEA
+103 
-108 QSAESCQWQDV
+108 QSAESCQWEEV
-119 TSPVAGRV
+119 TSPLAGRV

-147 IHTYRSSTVKDR
+147 IQTYTNSSFKDR

-185 VSQARDDERDGTHGP
+185 VSQARDEEQDGQT
-200 AVELTSPVELRVAEL
+200 VEMISPMDLRVAEL
-215 MHHMKIESAVAEGA
+215 MHHMKIELAVAEGA

-242 DRRIVAEAQARMQE
+242 DRRILAEAQARMQE

-263 LRLSLERRLSELPQD
+263 LRLSLERRLSELPHN
-278 HPKHTAIR
+278 HPEHVAIK
-286 EELASGTSL
+286 EELVLGTSP
-295 SYGTPKKLSSALS
+295 SYGTPNKKSSASSSS
-308 SSSFFKPTSLT
+308 SSSFFKPASLT

-330 DLLEAVPGRSR
+330 DLLESVPGRGR
-341 VTSIPSAS
+341 VTSPATP
-349 GSVSDAKSLKVR
+349 GNLSDGKSLKVR
-361 AGLSGRSANGKKTQA
+361 AGLSGRLLSV
-376 EEMSSEISAVLKVDN
+376 AVLKVDN
-391 RIVGHTHWR
+391 RMVGHTHWR

-447 QRHGMCLHLEPQGLL
+447 RRHGMCLQLEPQGIL

-475 RSKLQRQRRIFPK
+475 RSNLQRQRRIFPK

-511 MSILPPCSSLDSMSP
+511 MSILPPCSSLEPMSP
-526 PLAGPPPGH
+526 PLAAPNTGPT
-535 SSSAAPQSQEAAV
+535 SSTTSQS
-548 VNLNFFEDQPG
+548 
-559 RSPHRS
+559 RS
-565 RRIIKDSLLSPR
+565 
-577 ENKSPK
+577 EG
-583 PNRQPSVHCPAQTDE
+583 
-598 ALQMDDFNCIS
+598 LQMEDFNCIS
-609 VLGRGHFGKVLMAE
+609 VLGRGHFGKVLLSE

-632 IKALKKGDIVTRD
+632 IKALKKGDVVTRD

-660 NTSQHPFLVNLY
+660 NTSRHPFLVNLY
-672 GCFQTE
+672 GCFQTS

-685 AYSSGGDL
+685 AYSPGGDL
-693 MTHIHTSIFTEKQAR
+693 MTHIHTSVFTEKQTR

-713 VLLGLEFLHQKHIV
+713 VLLGLEFLHQNHIV

-815 SIVNDD
+815 SIVNDE
-821 VRFPR
+821 VRYPR

-833 SLIQKVG
+833 SLTQK
-840 LRSDSQLRLIPPRG
+840 
-854 SNPRG
+854 
-859 LVSCSQSFLFQLLQ
+859 LLQ
-873 KNPGTRLGGGEEDAA
+873 KNPEMRLGAGEDDAS

-895 FQGTDWDA
+895 FQGTDWNA
-903 LLAKKAKPPF
+903 LLAKKVKPPF

-936 LTPPRTPC
+936 LTLPRTPC
-944 VLTAEQQDI
+944 VLTAEQQEI
-953 FIDFDFSFM
+953 FADFDFSFM
-962 R
+962 S